1 VVWDNTPFRTV
12 GQGPDHHP
20 PPPKDCTVK
29 TEILY
34 QPAFAVARCTIDPGE
49 QIRAESGAMVAMS
62 GNVTLQTN
70 ATGGFF
76 KSLKRSVLGGESFF
90 MNTFQAANGPGE
102 ILFSASLPGDV
113 AVLDISQRP
122 MIVQSGAFLAAE
134 MDVTVDTKF
143 SGGRGFFA
151 TGGLFMLGLSGRGE
165 AVIASYGALHEL
177 RLEPGQVYTIDTG
190 HVVAFD
196 AAMRYTVRRVGGLK
210 STLFSGE
217 GFVVDVEGPGTV
229 LMQTRS
235 QEAFLSWLIPNLP
248 RDNNGN

>member
-1 VVWDNTPFRTV
+1 M
-12 GQGPDHHP
+12 
-20 PPPKDCTVK
+20 K

-34 QPAFAVARCTIDPGE
+34 QPAFAVARCVIDPGE

-70 ATGGFF
+70 ATGGFL

-90 MNTFQAANGPGE
+90 MNTFEASNGPGE
-102 ILFSASLPGDV
+102 ILFGASLPGDV
-113 AVLDISQRP
+113 AILDIGQRP

-151 TGGLFMLGLSGRGE
+151 TGGLFMLGLSGHGQ

-177 RLEPGQVYTIDTG
+177 PLAAGQRYTIDTG

-196 AAMRYTVRRVGGLK
+196 AAMPYSVRRVGGLK

-217 GFVVDVEGPGTV
+217 GFVVDIEGPSTV

-235 QEAFLSWLIPNLP
+235 QEALLSWIIPNLP
-248 RDNNGN
+248 RDNSN